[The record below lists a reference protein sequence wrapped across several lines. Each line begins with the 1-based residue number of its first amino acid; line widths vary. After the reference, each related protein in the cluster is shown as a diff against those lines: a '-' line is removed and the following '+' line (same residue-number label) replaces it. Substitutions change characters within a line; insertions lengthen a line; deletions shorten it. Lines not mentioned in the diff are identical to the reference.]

1 METVAGSLTIPMRP
15 CLLAVVAAVAVAAVA
30 TMQAVAA
37 AAIVVVEAEEV
48 VVAEEVGEGG
58 AVAVAGNR
66 ARNDTATS
74 QEVWIREQGQ
84 AR

>member
-1 METVAGSLTIPMRP
+1 METVAGSLTIPTHP
-15 CLLAVVAAVAVAAVA
+15 SLPVPVPVVAAA
-30 TMQAVAA
+30 
-37 AAIVVVEAEEV
+37 EEEEEEEEV
-48 VVAEEVGEGG
+48 VVVVVVVVEV

-84 AR
+84 AQ

>member
-15 CLLAVVAAVAVAAVA
+15 CLPAVAVVAAAVAVA

-37 AAIVVVEAEEV
+37 AAIIVVVEEV
-48 VVAEEVGEGG
+48 VMAEGVGGEGG
-58 AVAVAGNR
+58 GVAVAGNQ

-74 QEVWIREQGQ
+74 QEVWIREQG
-84 AR
+84 RER

>member
-15 CLLAVVAAVAVAAVA
+15 CLPAVAAAAAVAVA

-37 AAIVVVEAEEV
+37 AAII
-48 VVAEEVGEGG
+48 VVAEEVVMAEGVGGEGG
-58 AVAVAGNR
+58 GVAVAGNQ

-84 AR
+84 ER